1 MREIHKYSSTEDII
15 TQRDLWQISGCGR
28 EQEAASATTIS
39 CETNGITP
47 QAGNSGIIPT
57 QFRLRSVAVAISSDP
72 QA

>member
-28 EQEAASATTIS
+28 EQEAASATTTS

-57 QFRLRSVAVAISSDP
+57 QFKLRSVAVTISSDP
-72 QA
+72 